1 MQAHDLSEHVHH
13 EDEDDHN
20 RAGERRT
27 RWVVW
32 ITAVMMVGELIVGW
46 LTGSVALKA
55 DGWHMGT
62 HVGALGLTLVA
73 YWYARTRASHD
84 AFSFG
89 TGKVYALAGYT
100 SGVLLALV
108 ATWMAFEGIENLI
121 AHPPVDYRDALPV
134 ACLGFVVN
142 LVSALVLRRNHHYG
156 HGHHGH
162 GHHHAH
168 HGHGHDHARPG
179 HSDDHDGHDE
189 PPRPGTFDF
198 NLRAAYIHIVAD
210 AFTSLLA
217 IAALSLGWLAG
228 LWFLDP
234 LMGLIG
240 GAVITWWA
248 VSLCRQASRQ
258 LLDVVS
264 SPRHEQIVRQRLE
277 AIDDVRVADLHVWE
291 LGPGRRSCIVSVVTA
306 RPREV
311 ADYRSA
317 VLSALDVAHL
327 TIEIHRC
334 ELSHDA
340 GAVAVAHAHAHA
352 HADDHGHAHP
362 DAHGHAHPDAH
373 GHPDAHAQA
382 HAHAH
387 THAGDDTAGAGSDAG
402 AALLDK
408 IAPRGA

>member
-32 ITAVMMVGELIVGW
+32 ITAAMMIGELIVGW
-46 LTGSVALKA
+46 WTGSVALKA

-100 SGVLLALV
+100 SGVLLTLV
-108 ATWMAFEGIENLI
+108 AIWMAFEGVENLI
-121 AHPPVDYRDALPV
+121 LHPTVDYRDALPV
-134 ACLGFVVN
+134 AAVGFVVN
-142 LVSALVLRRNHHYG
+142 LVSAFLLRRNHHYG
-156 HGHHGH
+156 DHHGHGHGHGH
-162 GHHHAH
+162 GHHHHDDH
-168 HGHGHDHARPG
+168 HHDDHR
-179 HSDDHDGHDE
+179 HDGHRDQE
-189 PPRPGTFDF
+189 PPRPGTLDF
-198 NLRAAYIHIVAD
+198 NLRAAYIHILAD
-210 AFTSLLA
+210 ALTSVLA
-217 IAALSLGWLAG
+217 IGALSLGWWAG
-228 LWFLDP
+228 IWFLDP

-240 GAVITWWA
+240 GGVITWWA

-264 SPRHEQIVRQRLE
+264 SPRHEQIVRQQLE

-311 ADYRSA
+311 SAYRQA
-317 VLSALDVAHL
+317 VLSALNVAHL
-327 TIEIHRC
+327 TIEIHKC
-334 ELSHDA
+334 SLAHDD
-340 GAVAVAHAHAHA
+340 GQVLQVAHAHEH
-352 HADDHGHAHP
+352 
-362 DAHGHAHPDAH
+362 
-373 GHPDAHAQA
+373 
-382 HAHAH
+382 
-387 THAGDDTAGAGSDAG
+387 
-402 AALLDK
+402 
-408 IAPRGA
+408 

>member
-27 RWVVW
+27 RWVVA
-32 ITAVMMVGELIVGW
+32 ITAVTMLGELIVGR
-46 LTGSVALKA
+46 LTGSIALTA

-73 YWYARTRASHD
+73 YWYARTRAGHD

-100 SGVLLALV
+100 SGVILAIV
-108 ATWMAFEGIENLI
+108 AIWMAKEGVEHLI
-121 AHPPVDYRDALPV
+121 GHPGVDYRDALPV
-134 ACLGFVVN
+134 AAVGLVVN
-142 LVSALVLRRNHHYG
+142 IVSAYLLSRSHHYG
-156 HGHHGH
+156 HGHD
-162 GHHHAH
+162 H
-168 HGHGHDHARPG
+168 HGHGRDHNGQPG
-179 HSDDHDGHDE
+179 NGHHGQDGHGHATDK
-189 PPRPGTFDF
+189 PKPGTLDF
-198 NLRAAYIHIVAD
+198 NLRAAYIHIIAD
-210 AFTSLLA
+210 ALTSVLA
-217 IAALSLGWLAG
+217 IGALSLGWWMN

-248 VSLCRQASRQ
+248 ISLCLQACRQ

-311 ADYRSA
+311 SDYRDA
-317 VLSALDVAHL
+317 VLSALAVAHL
-327 TIEIHRC
+327 TIEVHRC
-334 ELSHDA
+334 GLAHDA
-340 GAVAVAHAHAHA
+340 
-352 HADDHGHAHP
+352 AHP
-362 DAHGHAHPDAH
+362 AVSSRIATVPD
-373 GHPDAHAQA
+373 GP
-382 HAHAH
+382 
-387 THAGDDTAGAGSDAG
+387 
-402 AALLDK
+402 
-408 IAPRGA
+408 